1 MNREEIPNHSIK
13 VEIIYMYDFTT
24 LGAIVGLV
32 AAIVLIIK
40 KVSPAYSLILGAL
53 IGGIIGGGGLTTT
66 VNTMVTGASS
76 MMSSVLR
83 IMTSG
88 ILAGALIKTGSA
100 EKIAETIVEKLGEKR
115 AILAIS
121 IATMIICAVGVFI
134 DIAVITVAP
143 IAIAIG
149 RKVNLTNSSILLAMI
164 GGGKAGNILSPNPNT
179 IAASEAFGVDLT
191 ALMMENALPA
201 VGALIVTVVLATMLS
216 KKGNDSIPE
225 EENREESNLPG
236 FASAFAGPLVVIV
249 LLALRPLAGISVDPL
264 IALPVG
270 GLVCILVT
278 GNVKDIISITEYGLG
293 KVIGVSILLIGTGT
307 IAGIIKASALQYDV
321 ITIIEAMNMPA
332 FVLAPI
338 SGILMAAA
346 SASTTAGTTIA
357 SQTFGGTL
365 VAQGVPA
372 ISAAAM
378 IHAGATVLDSL
389 PHGSFFHATG
399 GSVKMSISDRMK
411 LIPYEAI
418 IGLTSTILSIIWYLI

>member
-1 MNREEIPNHSIK
+1 
-13 VEIIYMYDFTT
+13 MYDFTT
-24 LGAIVGLV
+24 FGAIVGL
-32 AAIVLIIK
+32 AIAIVLIIK
-40 KVSPAYSLILGAL
+40 KVAPAYSLILGAL
-53 IGGIIGGGGLTTT
+53 IGGIIGGGGLVTT
-66 VNTMVTGASS
+66 VNTMVSGASS

-100 EKIAETIVEKLGEKR
+100 EKIAETIVAKLGEKR
-115 AILAIS
+115 ALFAIS
-121 IATMIICAVGVFI
+121 IATMIICTVGVFI
-134 DIAVITVAP
+134 DISVITVAP

-149 RKVNLTNSSILLAMI
+149 RKVGLTNSSILLAMI

-179 IAASEAFGVDLT
+179 IAASEAFQVDLT
-191 ALMMENALPA
+191 ALILENALPA
-201 VGALIVTVVLATMLS
+201 AGALVVTVILSTLPS
-216 KKGNDSIPE
+216 KKGKDTIPAE
-225 EENREESNLPG
+225 ETREKTTLPN
-236 FASAFAGPLVVIV
+236 FMAAFAGPLVVII
-249 LLALRPLAGISVDPL
+249 LLALRPLCNISIDPL

-270 GLVCILVT
+270 GLVCVLVT
-278 GNVKDIISITEYGLG
+278 GNMKNTISITEFGLS

-338 SGILMAAA
+338 SGILMGAA

-365 VAQGVPA
+365 ISQGVSA
-372 ISAAAM
+372 VSAAAM
-378 IHAGATVLDSL
+378 VHAGATVLDSL

-399 GSVKMSISDRMK
+399 GAVRMSINDRMK
-411 LIPYEAI
+411 LIPYEAL
-418 IGLTSTILSIIWYLI
+418 IGLTSTVLAIIWYLI